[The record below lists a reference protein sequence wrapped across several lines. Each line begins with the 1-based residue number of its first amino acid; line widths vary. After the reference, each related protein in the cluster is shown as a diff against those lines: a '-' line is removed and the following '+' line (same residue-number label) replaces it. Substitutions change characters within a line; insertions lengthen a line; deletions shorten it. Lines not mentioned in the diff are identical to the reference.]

1 MIHEAD
7 SHLVEQHYSVITI
20 GRAGVDM
27 YPLET
32 GKVLSDVG
40 RFGRFLGGSPAN
52 VAVAAARLG
61 HPTAIISRVG
71 ADDFGDFI
79 MRELR
84 RLGVATQFVQHV
96 EHAQTPITFCELFPP
111 DHFPLYFYA
120 PNAPYFEIHRE
131 ELESDAIAKTDVF
144 WMTLTG
150 LAAEPSRSAHQH
162 AWEIRR
168 RRDHTVLDLDYRER
182 FWKSPDEARRTAHE
196 ALRHTSIAIGNR
208 AECALVSGWAE
219 PRAAAEWLLEQG
231 VSMAFVKRGPD
242 GVLAMTTEECAELPA
257 IPIEV
262 VNGLGAGD
270 AFGGA
275 VCHGLIKGW
284 PLERIAR
291 FANAAGACVA
301 QVLPCAEAMPTAEDV
316 EALLLRELPA

>member
-1 MIHEAD
+1 
-7 SHLVEQHYSVITI
+7 VEKRYSVITI

-27 YPLET
+27 YPLES
-32 GKVLSDVG
+32 GKVLAKVS

-61 HPTAIISRVG
+61 HSSALISRVG

-79 MRELR
+79 MGELR
-84 RLGVATQFVQHV
+84 RLGVGTEFVQHV

-120 PNAPYFEIHRE
+120 PNAPYFEIHRS
-131 ELESDAIAKTDVF
+131 ELNVNAIADADVF

-150 LAAEPSRSAHQH
+150 LAAEPSRSAHNY
-162 AWEIRR
+162 AWEIRGR
-168 RRDHTVLDLDYRER
+168 RRHTVLDLDYRER
-182 FWKSPDEARRTAHE
+182 FWASSDEARRTAHD
-196 ALRHTSIAIGNR
+196 ALRHASIAIGNR
-208 AECALVSGWAE
+208 AECALVSGWSE

-231 VSMAFVKRGPD
+231 VSIAFVKRGPD
-242 GVLAMTTEECAELPA
+242 GVLAMTADECVELPA

-275 VCHGLIKGW
+275 VCHGLIEKW
-284 PLERIAR
+284 SLERIAH

-301 QVLPCAEAMPTAEDV
+301 QVLPCAEAMPTSADV
-316 EALLLRELPA
+316 EALLLRELPT